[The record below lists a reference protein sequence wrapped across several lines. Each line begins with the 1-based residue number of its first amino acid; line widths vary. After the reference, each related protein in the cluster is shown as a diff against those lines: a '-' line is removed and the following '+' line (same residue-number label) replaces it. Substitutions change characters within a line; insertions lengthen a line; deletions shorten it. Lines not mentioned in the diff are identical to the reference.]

1 MAASNGIDIELPPPL
16 DSEYPEIA
24 WGILKFGENHQPLWI
39 ARPKITNSN
48 ADDKSMEKQVRFEM
62 LYAGICHT
70 DLHFG
75 RNELGNSLFPM
86 VAGHE
91 LLGRVIEIGS
101 KVTKGWNFLS
111 ARITV
116 RFFLI
121 VIRIFHCINIYKVI
135 SVGQSDAQKIRPK
148 VKVGDFCAVGTLVGS
163 CKSCKNCDRERE
175 QFCLGTSPGKT
186 PTYNGI
192 KGDLVGG
199 NKSIR
204 TMGGYSAANT
214 VHEDFIIKVPNG
226 MDLKNT
232 APLVCAGITMYSPL
246 KYWGATGKEKMTVGI
261 IGIGVC

>member
-1 MAASNGIDIELPPPL
+1 MAASNGINIEMPPPL

-48 ADDKSMEKQVRFEM
+48 ADDKSIEKQVRFEM

-91 LLGRVIEIGS
+91 LLGRVVEIGS

-111 ARITV
+111 ARMTV
-116 RFFLI
+116 RFRQLGTFLLI
-121 VIRIFHCINIYKVI
+121 TCHQILIPDGP
-135 SVGQSDAQKIRPK
+135 SGAQKIRPK

-163 CKSCKNCDRERE
+163 CKSCKNCDRGRE

-246 KYWGATGKEKMTVGI
+246 KYWGAAGKEKMTVGI